1 LLGRQAPNVLGNT
14 TIGQSVVCIGSNSNL
29 RRSPFSDIV
38 QGGSATLWGST
49 TAPTTCKRCSKCC
62 HVRSTRTANSSGLS
76 NVPWKINAKRAFYR
90 AVIRI
95 SRIASEKVILQLIKS
110 VSVLRS
116 QAMLLQFYVERTLQG
131 HSFIHSIIYFAS
143 K

>member
-1 LLGRQAPNVLGNT
+1 MC
-14 TIGQSVVCIGSNSNL
+14 GQRG
-29 RRSPFSDIV
+29 
-38 QGGSATLWGST
+38 QQ
-49 TAPTTCKRCSKCC
+49 TAAVFQMFP
-62 HVRSTRTANSSGLS
+62 G
-76 NVPWKINAKRAFYR
+76 KINAKRAFYR

-116 QAMLLQFYVERTLQG
+116 QAMLLQFYLERTIQG
-131 HSFIHSIIYFAS
+131 HLFIHSIIYFAS